1 MKNEGYSLNRKN
13 ITRLTV
19 GFIVL
24 LGMISLGYQSER
36 KPDISTTKPTVFL
49 HGYKGTFNS
58 FGFMLDRFEDKYN
71 WGNRALI
78 YYVSANG
85 EISTRNLSKGRSE
98 PPLVQVV
105 FEDNRAGFTQS
116 AAWFASV
123 LKHMKQHYY
132 VENVNLVGHSM
143 GGIVSLEFL
152 KQYNDKELYPKVDK
166 FVAIASPF
174 DGIYSEGYFQVNYGP
189 AATDLIPGSA
199 ALEMLRERPFPEDI
213 SVLSIGSTGDKVA
226 VPESL
231 KSLRQIIPK
240 EQLEEIVIEDKS
252 LGHSGLHENQQVD
265 QLIHSFLWKDRV
277 Q

>member
-1 MKNEGYSLNRKN
+1 
-13 ITRLTV
+13 
-19 GFIVL
+19 
-24 LGMISLGYQSER
+24 MISLGYQSER

-98 PPLVQVV
+98 PSLVQVV

-174 DGIYSEGYFQVNYGP
+174 DGIYSEDYFQVNHGP